1 MLQILTITAPIYL
14 LIAVGYLAV
23 RNGVFAQADMKLLG
37 RLLVLFA
44 LPALVF
50 RAIAKYPLDQVLNLR
65 YLAIYGGA
73 SAVVLALG
81 WLFGRYARAQN
92 RPGAALTA
100 MGMSASNSVF
110 VGYPIISQ
118 LLGPVADIAL
128 ALCLLVENLLIIPAT
143 LVLADSNEALPWHK
157 ALAQSLKNLLKNP
170 IFIAILLGFAFAATG
185 LQLPAVLDRTLQIG
199 ANAAGPVALFMIG
212 GVLVGQK
219 LAGVKVDL
227 GAVVLG
233 KLVLHPVLVLL
244 AIGLLP
250 PMEPKLQT
258 AAVLYA
264 CMPLPAIY
272 PALAQRY
279 KLDGFCATALVI
291 ATVVSFAT
299 LNTWIWGL
307 TRFAN

>member
-37 RLLVLFA
+37 RLLVMFA

-50 RAIAKYPLDQVLNLR
+50 RAITKYPLEQVLNLR
-65 YLAIYGGA
+65 YLAIYGGG
-73 SAVVLALG
+73 SVVVFVLG
-81 WLFGRYARAQN
+81 WLFGRRIRGQGA
-92 RPGAALTA
+92 PGSALTG
-100 MGMSASNSVF
+100 MGMSVSNSVF
-110 VGYPIISQ
+110 VGYPIIAQ
-118 LLGPVADIAL
+118 VVGPVADISL
-128 ALCLLVENLLIIPAT
+128 ALCLLVENLLVIPAT

-157 ALAQSLKNLLKNP
+157 ALTASLKNLLKNP
-170 IFIAILLGFAFAATG
+170 IFIAILAGFGFSATG
-185 LQLPAVLDRTLQIG
+185 LELPAVLDRTLQIG
-199 ANAAGPVALFMIG
+199 ASAAGPVALFMIG

-219 LAGVKVDL
+219 LAGVKLDL

-233 KLVLHPVLVLL
+233 KLVLHPLAVLL
-244 AIGLLP
+244 AIWLLP
-250 PMEPKLQT
+250 PLEPALQS

-279 KLDGFCATALVI
+279 KLDGFCATVLVI
-291 ATVVSFAT
+291 ATVVSFVT

-307 TRFAN
+307 ERFAN